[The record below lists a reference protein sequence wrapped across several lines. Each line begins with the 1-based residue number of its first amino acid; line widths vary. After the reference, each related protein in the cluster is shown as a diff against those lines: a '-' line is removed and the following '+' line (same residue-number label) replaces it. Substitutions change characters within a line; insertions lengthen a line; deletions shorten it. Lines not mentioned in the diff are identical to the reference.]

1 MACVFIFT
9 DINPNRAVCG
19 RHITFT
25 TRNMLN
31 IWHGG
36 CSPSVH
42 HNPQSKGTE
51 SSPRTTVCKPL
62 TCNID
67 RGAARFSCCV
77 AWHAKWKTCHHQWVT
92 GYLKWA
98 FPREVTAPTH
108 CASLLFLIHL
118 LRSVTVW
125 LSHSTYITNM
135 NVTYVGPGTNK
146 RGGEGF
152 FYICYSRGNFIL
164 YTLMVFDIVHSLLSE
179 QDSCSLLP
187 STITD
192 DPRCYLWGT
201 LCQILIPRDVVT
213 VVCCNT
219 FQLQGLPKRLC
230 AF

>member
-1 MACVFIFT
+1 
-9 DINPNRAVCG
+9 
-19 RHITFT
+19 
-25 TRNMLN
+25 MLN
-31 IWHGG
+31 TWLGI
-36 CSPSVH
+36 CSPSGH
-42 HNPQSKGTE
+42 HNPHSRGAE

-67 RGAARFSCCV
+67 RGTARFSRCV

-92 GYLKWA
+92 GHLKWA

-108 CASLLFLIHL
+108 CASLIFLIHL

-152 FYICYSRGNFIL
+152 FCIFYSRGNIIL

-179 QDSCSLLP
+179 QDSCSVLP

-192 DPRCYLWGT
+192 DPRFYLWGT
-201 LCQILIPRDVVT
+201 FCNIVTTSQGMLLEWFAATRSSFRVYLKDCLHFKFSLENPFVLILVHLRRA
-213 VVCCNT
+213 
-219 FQLQGLPKRLC
+219 G
-230 AF
+230 